1 MVSCNPD
8 QGTALYVSVCNA
20 IAVSAKA
27 GAWEVTRIVP
37 LCGRNE
43 ARTDLSGPTLVL

>member
-1 MVSCNPD
+1 M
-8 QGTALYVSVCNA
+8 SVCNA

-43 ARTDLSGPTLVL
+43 AGTDLSGPTYSNEWED